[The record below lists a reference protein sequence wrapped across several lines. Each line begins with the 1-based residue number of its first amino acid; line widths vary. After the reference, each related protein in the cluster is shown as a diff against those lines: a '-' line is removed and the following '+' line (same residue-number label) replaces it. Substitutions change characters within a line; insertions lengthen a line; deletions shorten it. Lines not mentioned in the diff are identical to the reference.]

1 MAQIKSLN
9 LINFKSYSSF
19 NKVIN
24 SKNIVLTGPNG
35 SGKTNILEALS
46 FFSNSK
52 GLRSE
57 KLNNQ
62 IKKRFIFLLI
72 IFVCFSTSI
81 FLISYSLKD
90 QIAYFV
96 EPTDLKSMDGI
107 ENKYLRVGGLVKK
120 NSLKFIDGSWIFEVI
135 DQNQNSVNVVF
146 SKTLPNLVEED
157 KGIIVEGKFVDN
169 IFVAEI
175 VLAKHDENYMPQSA
189 IDKLKEEGK
198 WRGN

>member
-1 MAQIKSLN
+1 MRI
-9 LINFKSYSSF
+9 I
-19 NKVIN
+19 
-24 SKNIVLTGPNG
+24 
-35 SGKTNILEALS
+35 
-46 FFSNSK
+46 
-52 GLRSE
+52 

-72 IFVCFSTSI
+72 IFVCFSASI
-81 FLISYSLKD
+81 FLLSYSLKD

-96 EPTDLKSMDGI
+96 EPTDLKNMDGL
-107 ENKYLRVGGLVKK
+107 ENKYLRVGGLVKID
-120 NSLKFIDGSWIFEVI
+120 SLKFLDGNWVFEVV

-146 SKTLPNLVEED
+146 SKTLPNLVEEN
-157 KGIIVEGKFVDN
+157 KGIIVEGKFIDN

>member
-1 MAQIKSLN
+1 MRI
-9 LINFKSYSSF
+9 I
-19 NKVIN
+19 
-24 SKNIVLTGPNG
+24 
-35 SGKTNILEALS
+35 
-46 FFSNSK
+46 
-52 GLRSE
+52 

-72 IFVCFSTSI
+72 IFACFSSSI
-81 FLISYSLKD
+81 LLISYSLKD

-107 ENKYLRVGGLVKK
+107 ENRYLRVGGLVKT
-120 NSLKFIDGSWIFEVI
+120 NSLKFIDGSWVFEVI

-146 SKTLPNLVEED
+146 SKTLPNLVEEN
-157 KGIIVEGKFVDN
+157 KGIIVEGKFINN
-169 IFVAEI
+169 IFFAEI

>member
-1 MAQIKSLN
+1 MR
-9 LINFKSYSSF
+9 
-19 NKVIN
+19 VI
-24 SKNIVLTGPNG
+24 
-35 SGKTNILEALS
+35 
-46 FFSNSK
+46 
-52 GLRSE
+52 

-72 IFVCFSTSI
+72 IFACFSTSI

-120 NSLKFIDGSWIFEVI
+120 DSLKFLDGNWVFEVV

-146 SKTLPNLVEED
+146 SKTLPNLVEEN
-157 KGIIVEGKFVDN
+157 KGIIVEGKFIDN

>member
-1 MAQIKSLN
+1 MRI
-9 LINFKSYSSF
+9 I
-19 NKVIN
+19 
-24 SKNIVLTGPNG
+24 
-35 SGKTNILEALS
+35 
-46 FFSNSK
+46 
-52 GLRSE
+52 

-62 IKKRFIFLLI
+62 IKKRFVFLLI

-107 ENKYLRVGGLVKK
+107 ENKYLRVGGLVKI
-120 NSLKFIDGSWIFEVI
+120 NSLKFLDGNWFFEVV
-135 DQNQNSVNVVF
+135 DQNKNSVNVVF
-146 SKTLPNLVEED
+146 SKTLPNLVEEN
-157 KGIIVEGKFVDN
+157 KGIIVEGKFIDN

>member
-1 MAQIKSLN
+1 MRI
-9 LINFKSYSSF
+9 I
-19 NKVIN
+19 
-24 SKNIVLTGPNG
+24 
-35 SGKTNILEALS
+35 
-46 FFSNSK
+46 
-52 GLRSE
+52 

-62 IKKRFIFLLI
+62 IKKRFIFLII
-72 IFVCFSTSI
+72 IFVCFSASI

-107 ENKYLRVGGLVKK
+107 ENKYLRVGGLVKT
-120 NSLKFIDGSWIFEVI
+120 NSLKFLDGNWIFEVV

-146 SKTLPNLVEED
+146 SKTLPNLVEEN
-157 KGIIVEGKFVDN
+157 KGIIVEGKFIDN

>member
-1 MAQIKSLN
+1 MRI
-9 LINFKSYSSF
+9 I
-19 NKVIN
+19 
-24 SKNIVLTGPNG
+24 
-35 SGKTNILEALS
+35 
-46 FFSNSK
+46 
-52 GLRSE
+52 

-62 IKKRFIFLLI
+62 IKKRFVFLLI

>member
-1 MAQIKSLN
+1 MHI
-9 LINFKSYSSF
+9 
-19 NKVIN
+19 
-24 SKNIVLTGPNG
+24 
-35 SGKTNILEALS
+35 
-46 FFSNSK
+46 
-52 GLRSE
+52 
-57 KLNNQ
+57 
-62 IKKRFIFLLI
+62 
-72 IFVCFSTSI
+72 
-81 FLISYSLKD
+81 LKD

-107 ENKYLRVGGLVKK
+107 ENKYLRVGGLVKT
-120 NSLKFIDGSWIFEVI
+120 NSLKFLDGKWIFEVV

-146 SKTLPNLVEED
+146 SKTLPNLVEEN
-157 KGIIVEGKFVDN
+157 KGIIVEGKFIDN

>member
-1 MAQIKSLN
+1 MRI
-9 LINFKSYSSF
+9 I
-19 NKVIN
+19 
-24 SKNIVLTGPNG
+24 
-35 SGKTNILEALS
+35 
-46 FFSNSK
+46 
-52 GLRSE
+52 

-72 IFVCFSTSI
+72 IFACFSTSV

-96 EPTDLKSMDGI
+96 EPTDLKSMNGI
-107 ENKYLRVGGLVKK
+107 ENKYLRVGGLVKT
-120 NSLKFIDGSWIFEVI
+120 NSLKFLDGNWVFEVV

-146 SKTLPNLVEED
+146 SKTLPNLVEENR
-157 KGIIVEGKFVDN
+157 GIIVEGKFIDD

>member
-1 MAQIKSLN
+1 MRI
-9 LINFKSYSSF
+9 I
-19 NKVIN
+19 
-24 SKNIVLTGPNG
+24 
-35 SGKTNILEALS
+35 
-46 FFSNSK
+46 
-52 GLRSE
+52 

-62 IKKRFIFLLI
+62 IKKRFIFLII
-72 IFVCFSTSI
+72 IFACFSTSI
-81 FLISYSLKD
+81 FLIGYSLKD

-96 EPTDLKSMDGI
+96 EPTDLKNMDGI
-107 ENKYLRVGGLVKK
+107 ENKYLRVGGLVKI
-120 NSLKFIDGSWIFEVI
+120 NSLKFLDGNWVFEVV

-146 SKTLPNLVEED
+146 SKTLPNLVEEN
-157 KGIIVEGKFVDN
+157 KGIIVEGKFIDN

>member
-1 MAQIKSLN
+1 MRI
-9 LINFKSYSSF
+9 I
-19 NKVIN
+19 
-24 SKNIVLTGPNG
+24 
-35 SGKTNILEALS
+35 
-46 FFSNSK
+46 
-52 GLRSE
+52 
-57 KLNNQ
+57 KLNNH

-96 EPTDLKSMDGI
+96 EPTDLKNMDEI
-107 ENKYLRVGGLVKK
+107 EDKYLRVGGLVKA
-120 NSLKFIDGSWIFEVI
+120 NSLKFIDGNWIFEVI
-135 DQNQNSVNVVF
+135 DQNKNSVNVVF
-146 SKTLPNLVEED
+146 SKTLPNLVEEN
-157 KGIIVEGKFVDN
+157 KGIIVEGKFINN

-198 WRGN
+198 WKGN

>member
-1 MAQIKSLN
+1 MRI
-9 LINFKSYSSF
+9 I
-19 NKVIN
+19 
-24 SKNIVLTGPNG
+24 
-35 SGKTNILEALS
+35 
-46 FFSNSK
+46 
-52 GLRSE
+52 

-62 IKKRFIFLLI
+62 IKKRFVFLLI

-157 KGIIVEGKFVDN
+157 KGIIVEGKFVHN
-169 IFVAEI
+169 VFFAEI

-189 IDKLKEEGK
+189 IDKLKEDGK
-198 WRGN
+198 WRGD

>member
-1 MAQIKSLN
+1 MRI
-9 LINFKSYSSF
+9 I
-19 NKVIN
+19 
-24 SKNIVLTGPNG
+24 
-35 SGKTNILEALS
+35 
-46 FFSNSK
+46 
-52 GLRSE
+52 

-72 IFVCFSTSI
+72 IFACFSTSI

-107 ENKYLRVGGLVKK
+107 ENKYLRVGGLVKT
-120 NSLKFIDGSWIFEVI
+120 NSLKFLDGNWFFEVV